1 MDCESI
7 LLPSLC
13 QPDMVSCNAD
23 PYHVCWRLLVLE
35 VLRMLHRVPY
45 RNMQSSVVQNSRNW
59 MKVCT
64 LLPSLY
70 ASYQSMFSGKEVGTK
85 MTLKNLLTTQSADLS
100 TQFKG
105 LLPEEKDALLSNYLQ
120 EKENK
125 ANVPKRAS
133 SAAIAKAV
141 YLRIDLITTT
151 VCVCITSLT
160 CFWPISR
167 AGTLIGSLELKFSF
181 SLAAAPSVTNIIVA
195 LLQQKEL

>member
-1 MDCESI
+1 
-7 LLPSLC
+7 
-13 QPDMVSCNAD
+13 
-23 PYHVCWRLLVLE
+23 
-35 VLRMLHRVPY
+35 
-45 RNMQSSVVQNSRNW
+45 
-59 MKVCT
+59 
-64 LLPSLY
+64 
-70 ASYQSMFSGKEVGTK
+70 MFSGKEVGTK

-141 YLRIDLITTT
+141 YSRIDLITTT

-160 CFWPISR
+160 CF
-167 AGTLIGSLELKFSF
+167 
-181 SLAAAPSVTNIIVA
+181 
-195 LLQQKEL
+195 